1 MFAGYRSSVAD
12 LSSIYVHGNPTLG
25 PGGQQIPAAAIPISA
40 LVSLAQV
47 PDWAY
52 ERSHTLAERLREL
65 LAGKAEVITPA
76 ERATLVAFRPP
87 GSESAGDIVAKLAD
101 AGVLVREIP
110 GTGLIRASVGWWTS
124 EGDLDRLVGG
134 L

>member
-1 MFAGYRSSVAD
+1 V
-12 LSSIYVHGNPTLG
+12 
-25 PGGQQIPAAAIPISA
+25 PA
-40 LVSLAQV
+40 
-47 PDWAY
+47 WAY
-52 ERSHTLAERLREL
+52 ERSYALAERLREL

-87 GSESAGDIVAKLAD
+87 GSVSAGDVVAKLAD